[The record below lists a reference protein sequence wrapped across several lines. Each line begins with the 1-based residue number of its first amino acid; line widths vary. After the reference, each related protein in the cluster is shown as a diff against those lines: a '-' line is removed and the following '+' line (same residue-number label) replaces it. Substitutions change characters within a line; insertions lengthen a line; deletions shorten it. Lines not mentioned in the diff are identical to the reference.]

1 MEEKPHM
8 DTKVLRNMSGE
19 GAIQTMD
26 FKVADLRKK
35 LDRVRFE
42 NGKKTNRIEKLMA
55 QYDKVSYDWWRVGL
69 GLENLSPQIEF
80 FQSEPSSSHNI
91 MTFYSSIGHRMK
103 P

>member
-1 MEEKPHM
+1 M

-55 QYDKVSYDWWRVGL
+55 QYDKVSCDWWRTRV
-69 GLENLSPQIEF
+69 
-80 FQSEPSSSHNI
+80 
-91 MTFYSSIGHRMK
+91 T
-103 P
+103 

>member
-1 MEEKPHM
+1 M
-8 DTKVLRNMSGE
+8 DTKVLRNMLGE

-55 QYDKVSYDWWRVGL
+55 QYDKVSCDWWRPRV
-69 GLENLSPQIEF
+69 
-80 FQSEPSSSHNI
+80 
-91 MTFYSSIGHRMK
+91 T
-103 P
+103 

>member
-1 MEEKPHM
+1 M

-55 QYDKVSYDWWRVGL
+55 QSDKVGCDWWKARV
-69 GLENLSPQIEF
+69 
-80 FQSEPSSSHNI
+80 
-91 MTFYSSIGHRMK
+91 T
-103 P
+103 

>member
-1 MEEKPHM
+1 M

-55 QYDKVSYDWWRVGL
+55 QYDKVSCDWWGVRV
-69 GLENLSPQIEF
+69 
-80 FQSEPSSSHNI
+80 
-91 MTFYSSIGHRMK
+91 T
-103 P
+103 

>member
-1 MEEKPHM
+1 MGNVLGVFNLILCRQFQKTSKTGETILKKVEEKPHM

-55 QYDKVSYDWWRVGL
+55 QYDKVGCDWWKARV
-69 GLENLSPQIEF
+69 
-80 FQSEPSSSHNI
+80 
-91 MTFYSSIGHRMK
+91 T
-103 P
+103 

>member
-1 MEEKPHM
+1 M

-55 QYDKVSYDWWRVGL
+55 QYDKVGCDWWRTRV
-69 GLENLSPQIEF
+69 
-80 FQSEPSSSHNI
+80 
-91 MTFYSSIGHRMK
+91 T
-103 P
+103 